1 VAPKRGGFTLV
12 ELLVVV
18 TIIGVLIGLMFPIYT
33 TLMRSA
39 QEAQCQGNLG
49 QLAKVISAYCQAN
62 NGYFPLIGYFTPGS
76 SGSVYAAKPNS
87 SDWLYVPDRDGQLR
101 LFSTTTIPVGNMER
115 GLLVKNKLIGKLE
128 SFYCPTDM
136 NLGLIRGKASAAMN
150 PDGTANLTGYLY
162 YEITGTKP
170 LVKRP
175 ATSYVINS
183 CIAYDNVLIDG
194 LQRARK
200 FSEFGAWTFLF
211 IEESSSDTEHDEM
224 TSKCTSASISP
235 AEVRNKTRAL
245 TSRHRWGGFVACMD
259 GHVEWMPAGNPS
271 SKNYGYDVADPAN
284 FTNTADV
291 VYKALADQGKSA
303 WYYVTGTRW
312 GP

>member
-12 ELLVVV
+12 VV
-18 TIIGVLIGLMFPIYT
+18 TIIGILIGLMFPIYT

-39 QEAQCQGNLG
+39 QETQCQGNLG
-49 QLAKVISAYCQAN
+49 QLAKVVSAYCQAN
-62 NGYFPLIGYFTPGS
+62 NGYFPLIGFIPVGS
-76 SGSVYAAKPNS
+76 ITYAAKPNA
-87 SDWLYVPDRDGQLR
+87 SDWLYVPDRDGKLA
-101 LFSTTTIPVGNMER
+101 LKSTTTMPVGDMER

-136 NLGLIRGKASAAMN
+136 DLGLIRGPASGAMSK
-150 PDGTANLTGYLY
+150 DGTANLSGYLY

-183 CIAYDNVLIDG
+183 CITYDNILIEG

-211 IEESSSDTEHDEM
+211 IEESSNDTEHDEM
-224 TSKCTSASISP
+224 TSKCNSASISP
-235 AEVRNKTRAL
+235 ADVRNRTRAL

-271 SKNYGYDVADPAN
+271 PKNDGYVANDPAN
-284 FTNTADV
+284 FTNTADM
-291 VYKALADQGKSA
+291 VYEALTDQGKSA

>member
-18 TIIGVLIGLMFPIYT
+18 TIIGILIGLMFPIYT

-39 QEAQCQGNLG
+39 QETQCQGNLG
-49 QLAKVISAYCQAN
+49 QLAKVVSAYCQAN
-62 NGYFPLIGYFTPGS
+62 NGYFPFIGFIAAGS
-76 SGSVYAAKPNS
+76 TTYAAKPNS
-87 SDWLYVPDRDGQLR
+87 SDWLYVPSRDDL
-101 LFSTTTIPVGNMER
+101 LALWSKPTSVGDMER

-128 SFYCPTDM
+128 SFYCPTDLD
-136 NLGLIRGKASAAMN
+136 LGLIRGIASK
-150 PDGTANLTGYLY
+150 DGTVNLAGYLY
-162 YEITGTKP
+162 YEIEGTKP
-170 LVKRP
+170 IVRRP

-183 CIAYDNVLIDG
+183 CITYDNVSIDG
-194 LQRARK
+194 SRRVRK

-211 IEESSSDTEHDEM
+211 IEESSNDTGHDEM
-224 TSKCTSASISP
+224 TSKCNSASISP
-235 AEVRNKTRAL
+235 VEVRNKTRAL

-271 SKNYGYDVADPAN
+271 PKNDGYNASDDAN
-284 FTNTADV
+284 FTKTADV
-291 VYKALADQGKSA
+291 VYEAMANQGKSA
-303 WYYVTGTRW
+303 WYFVTGTRW

>member
-1 VAPKRGGFTLV
+1 VAPKRGGFTLI
-12 ELLVVV
+12 ELMVVV
-18 TIIGVLIGLMFPIYT
+18 TIIGILIGLMFPIYSIAI
-33 TLMRSA
+33 RSA

-62 NGYFPLIGYFTPGS
+62 NGYFPFIGYPANS
-76 SGSVYAAKPNS
+76 IKPNS
-87 SDWLYVPDRDGQLR
+87 SDWLYVPDADDKLDLMSKSPDGDMQ
-101 LFSTTTIPVGNMER
+101 R

-136 NLGLIRGKASAAMN
+136 DLGLIRGPASAASLSN
-150 PDGTANLTGYLY
+150 YLHY
-162 YEITGTKP
+162 SIDGTKP
-170 LVKRP
+170 VVKRP
-175 ATSYVINS
+175 VTSYVINS
-183 CIAYDNVLIDG
+183 CITYDNETVDSFR
-194 LQRARK
+194 RARK

-224 TSKCTSASISP
+224 FSKCDNASIKP
-235 AEVRNKTRAL
+235 EWVRNKTRAL

-271 SKNYGYDVADPAN
+271 PKNDGYDANDPAN
-284 FTNTADV
+284 FTKTADV
-291 VYKALADQGKSA
+291 AYQAMNDQGKSK
-303 WYYVTGTRW
+303 WYYATGTRW

>member
-1 VAPKRGGFTLV
+1 MAPKRGGFTLI
-12 ELLVVV
+12 ELMVVV
-18 TIIGVLIGLMFPIYT
+18 TIIGILIGLMFPIYSIAI
-33 TLMRSA
+33 RSA

-62 NGYFPLIGYFTPGS
+62 NGYFPFIGYPANS
-76 SGSVYAAKPNS
+76 IKPNS
-87 SDWLYVPDRDGQLR
+87 SDWLYVPDADDKLDLMSKSPDGDMQ
-101 LFSTTTIPVGNMER
+101 R

-136 NLGLIRGKASAAMN
+136 DLGLIRGPASAASLSN
-150 PDGTANLTGYLY
+150 YLHY
-162 YEITGTKP
+162 SIDGTKP
-170 LVKRP
+170 VVKRP
-175 ATSYVINS
+175 VTSYVINS
-183 CIAYDNVLIDG
+183 CITYDNETVDSFR
-194 LQRARK
+194 RARK

-224 TSKCTSASISP
+224 FSKCDNASIKP
-235 AEVRNKTRAL
+235 EWVRNKTRAL

-271 SKNYGYDVADPAN
+271 PKNDGYDANDPAN
-284 FTNTADV
+284 FIKTADV
-291 VYKALADQGKSA
+291 AYQAMNDQGKSK
-303 WYYVTGTRW
+303 WYYATGTRW

>member
-1 VAPKRGGFTLV
+1 VAPKRGGFTLI
-12 ELLVVV
+12 ELMVVV
-18 TIIGVLIGLMFPIYT
+18 TIIGILIGLMFPIYSIAI
-33 TLMRSA
+33 RSA

-62 NGYFPLIGYFTPGS
+62 NGYFPFIGYPANS
-76 SGSVYAAKPNS
+76 IKPNS
-87 SDWLYVPDRDGQLR
+87 SDWLYVPDADDKLN
-101 LFSTTTIPVGNMER
+101 LMSIPTGPGGDMER

-136 NLGLIRGKASAAMN
+136 DLGLIRGKASGATFK
-150 PDGTANLTGYLY
+150 DGTPTNLGNYLHY
-162 YEITGTKP
+162 TIDGTKP
-170 LVKRP
+170 VVKRP

-183 CIAYDNVLIDG
+183 CITYDNETVDG
-194 LQRARK
+194 SRRARK

-224 TSKCTSASISP
+224 TSKCDNASIKP
-235 AEVRNKTRAL
+235 EWVRNETRAL

-271 SKNYGYDVADPAN
+271 PKNDGYDVTDPAN
-284 FTNTADV
+284 FTNTANV
-291 VYKALADQGKSA
+291 AYKAMNDQGKSK
-303 WYYVTGTRW
+303 WYYATGTRW

>member
-1 VAPKRGGFTLV
+1 MSPKRGGFTLI
-12 ELLVVV
+12 ELMVVV
-18 TIIGVLIGLMFPIYT
+18 TIIGILIGLMFPIYT
-33 TLMRSA
+33 TLLRSA
-39 QEAQCQGNLG
+39 QEAQCQANLG

-62 NGYFPLIGYFTPGS
+62 NGYFPLIGYVPLGS
-76 SGSVYAAKPNS
+76 SAYAAKPNS
-87 SDWLYVPDRDGQLR
+87 SDWLYVPDREDKFALK
-101 LFSTTTIPVGNMER
+101 STTIMPVGDMER

-136 NLGLIRGKASAAMN
+136 DLGLIRGKASTAIN
-150 PDGTANLTGYLY
+150 PDGTANLSGYLY

-170 LVKRP
+170 IVRRP

-183 CIAYDNVLIDG
+183 CITYDNVT
-194 LQRARK
+194 LQPDNLRRVRK

-224 TSKCTSASISP
+224 TSKCNNASISP
-235 AEVRNKTRAL
+235 ADVRNRTRAL

-271 SKNYGYDVADPAN
+271 SKNDGYDAADPAN

-291 VYKALADQGKSA
+291 VYKALTDQGKSA